1 MPALV
6 GPIVGFTLGVL
17 LAWLGRGEAPRED
30 GAAGRARARVAA
42 LFAWLVFAPACAY
55 FVVFACDWAFFYL
68 ADSRAIP
75 SALLL
80 VLVAVDAVAVMTGFW
95 AGHRTARLRG
105 PAGDPALLAL
115 GAGPLAVAVALLLAF
130 VGRLGVDGTFHQ
142 VSARFGTRAVA
153 GGPLGY
159 AILWMNAM
167 IVGGMVIA
175 ARALTDRPHALTDRA
190 PNPGLLQKP
199 SVAPAL
205 DERQRPALLGR
216 KRRA

>member
-30 GAAGRARARVAA
+30 SAAGRARALVAA
-42 LFAWLVFAPACAY
+42 LFAWLTFAPACAY
-55 FVVFACDWAFFYL
+55 FVVFACDWALFYL
-68 ADSRAIP
+68 ADSRAVP

-80 VLVAVDAVAVMTGFW
+80 VLVAIDAAAVMTGFW
-95 AGHRTARLRG
+95 VGHRTARRG
-105 PAGDPALLAL
+105 PAADPALLAL
-115 GAGPLAVAVALLLAF
+115 GAGPAAVAVALLLAF

-167 IVGGMVIA
+167 IVGGVVIA
-175 ARALTDRPHALTDRA
+175 ARALTARPRALAARPRVDPDVPMGA
-190 PNPGLLQKP
+190 P
-199 SVAPAL
+199 
-205 DERQRPALLGR
+205 LLGR
-216 KRRA
+216 KRRG